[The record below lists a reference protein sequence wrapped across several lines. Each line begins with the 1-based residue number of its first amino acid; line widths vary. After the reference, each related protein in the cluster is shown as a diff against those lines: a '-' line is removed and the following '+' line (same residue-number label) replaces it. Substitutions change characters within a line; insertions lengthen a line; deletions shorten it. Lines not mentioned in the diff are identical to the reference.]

1 MTGPKEIE
9 SRHRIRKNNLARN
22 TSIGALKYLQFTTF
36 WKLAVS
42 LAFFEYSAEGSTSIR
57 RTEVFIKRQVMASSL
72 DPSKDVVDNVHE
84 EEYDIYGDLHVGS
97 LNDMNYN
104 ELKDKYENSEA
115 ELKSLRQSNDRLR
128 RENEILKKNILSLYM
143 TAKKEIDRKNNQIKS
158 LQKVEMDLKLRTD
171 RRR

>member
-1 MTGPKEIE
+1 
-9 SRHRIRKNNLARN
+9 
-22 TSIGALKYLQFTTF
+22 
-36 WKLAVS
+36 
-42 LAFFEYSAEGSTSIR
+42 
-57 RTEVFIKRQVMASSL
+57 MASSL
-72 DPSKDVVDNVHE
+72 DPSKDVDDVHE

-143 TAKKEIDRKNNQIKS
+143 TAKKEIDRKNGQIKS